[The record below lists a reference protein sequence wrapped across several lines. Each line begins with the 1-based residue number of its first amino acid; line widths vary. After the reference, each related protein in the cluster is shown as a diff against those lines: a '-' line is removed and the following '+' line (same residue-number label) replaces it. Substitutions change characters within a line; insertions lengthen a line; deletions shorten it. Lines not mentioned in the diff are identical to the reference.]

1 MWFCLWSSLYRFAHD
16 FQAAEIKKKKEE
28 REQRELE
35 EYLKMKEAFEVE
47 EEGEE
52 RGVDEQDSKNLLQ
65 EFVEFIK
72 VRYATIY

>member
-1 MWFCLWSSLYRFAHD
+1 
-16 FQAAEIKKKKEE
+16 
-28 REQRELE
+28 
-35 EYLKMKEAFEVE
+35 MKEAFEVE